1 MTLKYGPTFLMDKL
15 RLSWH
20 FVAASAAKQERLSF
34 PNRHAGVCWTT
45 HASWRAPIHLNIP
58 AGSAYRPVKTFKGK
72 MGA

>member
-1 MTLKYGPTFLMDKL
+1 
-15 RLSWH
+15 
-20 FVAASAAKQERLSF
+20 VAASAAKQERLSF